1 MKKRIFTLLC
11 TILSSVVMAQNIDS
25 LELDSYFKQ
34 GQKNFE
40 HIKAMDSLN
49 TIVNG
54 LQKEIK
60 KKDRRIEN
68 YEYDAK
74 NVKANLKL
82 YSFLLKIEKNGLR
95 NLRNDTSEYFKMEDG
110 FKKLMLKRDVNLETL
125 AELVGKNELER
136 QLPKVIG
143 NIEKG
148 IIKIGGGVVLP
159 PAPLPVIPP
168 SPPSPP
174 SPPPPVTG
182 PSGFTLP
189 DWPIN
194 SSISLPNEQLDIIY
208 SKQVNYII
216 WFCRKYV
223 CGAKFFDLYRKKQ
236 SSFQIPLQ
244 LEQLVINQILFK
256 NFLNYKCPQ

>member
-1 MKKRIFTLLC
+1 
-11 TILSSVVMAQNIDS
+11 MAQNIDS

-54 LQKEIK
+54 LQ
-60 KKDRRIEN
+60 
-68 YEYDAK
+68 YDAE

-95 NLRNDTSEYFKMEDG
+95 NLGNDTCEYFKMEDG

-125 AELVGKNELER
+125 AELVGKNELKK

-143 NIEKG
+143 NIEKD
-148 IIKIGGGVVLP
+148 IIKIVLP
-159 PAPLPVIPP
+159 PAPP
-168 SPPSPP
+168 SPG
-174 SPPPPVTG
+174 TAG
-182 PSGFTLP
+182 PSGFSLP
-189 DWPIN
+189 GWPIN
-194 SSISLPNEQLDIIY
+194 SSISLPNEQLNIIY
-208 SKQVNYII
+208 SKQENYII

-223 CGAKFFDLYRKKQ
+223 CGGKYFGLYREKQ

-244 LEQLVINQILFK
+244 LQQLVKNQIIFK
-256 NFLNYKCPQ
+256 TFLDSQCYN